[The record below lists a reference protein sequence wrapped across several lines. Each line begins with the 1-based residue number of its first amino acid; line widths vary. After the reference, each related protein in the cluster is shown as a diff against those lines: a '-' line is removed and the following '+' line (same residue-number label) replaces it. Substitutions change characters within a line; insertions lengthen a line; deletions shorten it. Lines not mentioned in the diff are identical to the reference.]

1 MAEKVTLAR
10 PYAKAAFEAARDS
23 KNFARWS
30 EMLAAAAATVADERV
45 VKLLSSPRVQPA
57 DLVELIAEASKAD
70 EHGRNFLNALAQNR
84 RLAVLPEVAAMYE
97 ELRADVENVT
107 DVHVTSA
114 VQLDEAQRT
123 RLAAALKKR
132 LKREVRLHL
141 SVDPSLIGG
150 AIADTSAS
158 AARSATSAC
167 ATRLRMSA
175 ACRSFCRNRM
185 TERLCARAWIVNT
198 FGARIHSRAC

>member
-10 PYAKAAFEAARDS
+10 PYARAAFEAARDS
-23 KNFARWS
+23 KDFARWS

-57 DLVELIAEASKAD
+57 DLVELIAAASKAD
-70 EHGRNFLNALAQNR
+70 EQGRNFLNTLAQNR
-84 RLAVLPEVAAMYE
+84 RLAVLPEVAAMFE

-114 VQLDEAQRT
+114 VQLDEAQRA

-132 LKREVRLHL
+132 LKREVRLHCA
-141 SVDPSLIGG
+141 VDAALIGG
-150 AIADTSAS
+150 AVVRAGDFVIDGSLK
-158 AARSATSAC
+158 AR
-167 ATRLRMSA
+167 L
-175 ACRSFCRNRM
+175 
-185 TERLCARAWIVNT
+185 ERLASQIM
-198 FGARIHSRAC
+198 H